1 MQVETV
7 HYILYSYKHK
17 SCAECCLLLHHSWS
31 PLTVRRLTH
40 VWLRRGQRKYTGL
53 TRSDPADGEPRLAG
67 STVMLIKPKRAQWRR
82 MELRHLR
89 CFMALAE
96 ELHFC
101 RAAAR
106 LHIEQS
112 PLSRT
117 IKELEEHVG
126 ARLFERNRRGTH
138 LTPAGEAFQR
148 EARRVFLALENAI
161 EEAKAAAAGQANSYH
176 LAICDG
182 LTQPRLA
189 AFLANLR
196 EEQPEISVRISEV
209 TLAEQL
215 RGLRDGTFDIGFSRM
230 SSAVDDIVSVPL
242 WQERL
247 VLAIPRRHPLL
258 AYARVPL
265 EELLRYPLVG
275 CHPEVCEGY
284 FHSIENLL
292 RGSSVQP
299 TFVEQAT
306 SLSMLMTLVAA
317 GYGVG
322 FVTTPQSD
330 ACKCSDVVTRPI
342 SMQSPMLTT
351 FLLRKMR
358 KDTPESLTGFVD
370 RALRELGD
378 DLSDC

>member
-148 EARRVFLALENAI
+148 EARRVFLGI
-161 EEAKAAAAGQANSYH
+161 RPANS
-176 LAICDG
+176 
-182 LTQPRLA
+182 P
-189 AFLANLR
+189 
-196 EEQPEISVRISEV
+196 SE
-209 TLAEQL
+209 LQ
-215 RGLRDGTFDIGFSRM
+215 
-230 SSAVDDIVSVPL
+230 
-242 WQERL
+242 
-247 VLAIPRRHPLL
+247 H
-258 AYARVPL
+258 
-265 EELLRYPLVG
+265 
-275 CHPEVCEGY
+275 
-284 FHSIENLL
+284 
-292 RGSSVQP
+292 
-299 TFVEQAT
+299 
-306 SLSMLMTLVAA
+306 
-317 GYGVG
+317 
-322 FVTTPQSD
+322 
-330 ACKCSDVVTRPI
+330 
-342 SMQSPMLTT
+342 
-351 FLLRKMR
+351 
-358 KDTPESLTGFVD
+358 
-370 RALRELGD
+370 
-378 DLSDC
+378 